1 MAPLA
6 AGHLPFQRFVSCASQ
21 FAGSTIGVA
30 ACTAHK
36 LGRRRRPSH
45 ITCCIPICRHLLPE
59 WQAQLPSLS
68 EGSRVHCG
76 LSGGKFAVR
85 PCPRDRALEGECR
98 SAARP

>member
-6 AGHLPFQRFVSCASQ
+6 AGHLPFQRFVSCASP
-21 FAGSTIGVA
+21 FAAQVD
-30 ACTAHK
+30 AHK

-45 ITCCIPICRHLLPE
+45 ITYCIPICRHLLPE

-68 EGSRVHCG
+68 EGGSCVHCG